1 MKIRLMDAMAAALL
15 LLAPATGQGADAS
28 FAYQG
33 LLLDANE
40 HVLSERNHTVVFRL
54 YDQASGGTCL
64 WSCSTNV
71 VLSET
76 GLFSVELSGN
86 ASSGESLGDVLAANA
101 ARSLYIGL
109 SVDGEKAEIEPRQRL
124 LSVPQAFRAA
134 DSVGAQGD
142 IAVSSNL
149 VAAAAD
155 AGDTAV
161 GSLTLT
167 GEMKCVGPLMAGSL
181 SVPNISVGGSISGNG
196 AIPVGGILVWSGS
209 TASIP
214 DGWALCD
221 GQNGTPNLS
230 ARFVLG
236 AGGSYGV
243 GAKGG
248 SETVTLTVA
257 QLPSHKHTYYAK
269 GGQKALAW
277 KDANEF
283 YDKSGHYSKHAN
295 SPKTTSAGGGQ
306 AHPNMP
312 PYYVLCYI
320 MRIK

>member
-1 MKIRLMDAMAAALL
+1 MKIRLLDAIAAALL
-15 LLAPATGQGADAS
+15 LLAPATGRGADIS

-33 LLLDANE
+33 LLLDAQE
-40 HVLSERNHTVVFRL
+40 HVLSERNHSIVFRL

-64 WSCSTNV
+64 WSCTKNV
-71 VLSET
+71 FLSET
-76 GLFSVELSGN
+76 GLFSVELSGEGL
-86 ASSGESLGDVLAANA
+86 GEVFAANA
-101 ARSLYIGL
+101 KRTLYIGL
-109 SVDGEKAEIEPRQRL
+109 SVDGEQAEIEPRQRL
-124 LSVPQAFRAA
+124 LSVPQAFWAA

-142 IAVSSNL
+142 ISVSSNL

-155 AGDTAV
+155 TGDTAV
-161 GSLTLT
+161 DSLALT
-167 GEMKCVGPLMAGSL
+167 GEMRCVGPLMAGSM

-196 AIPVGGILVWSGS
+196 SIPIGGILVWSGS
-209 TASIP
+209 SASIP
-214 DGWALCD
+214 DGWVLCD
-221 GQNGTPNLS
+221 GQNGTPDLR

-257 QLPSHKHTYYAK
+257 QLPSHSHAYRAT

-277 KDANEF
+277 KNANEF
-283 YDKSGHYSKHAN
+283 YDKSGHYSQHAN
-295 SPKTTSAGGGQ
+295 SPATTSAGGGQ
-306 AHPNMP
+306 PHPNMP
-312 PYYVLCYI
+312 PYYALCYI

>member
-1 MKIRLMDAMAAALL
+1 MKIGLLDAIAAALL
-15 LLAPATGQGADAS
+15 LLAPATGRGADIS

-33 LLLDANE
+33 LLLDAQG
-40 HVLSERNHTVVFRL
+40 HVLSERNHAVVFRL

-64 WSCSTNV
+64 WSCSKNV
-71 VLSET
+71 FLSET
-76 GLFSVELSGN
+76 GLFSVELSGEGL
-86 ASSGESLGDVLAANA
+86 GEVFAANA
-101 ARSLYIGL
+101 TRTLYIGL
-109 SVDGEKAEIEPRQRL
+109 SVDGEQAEIEPRQRL
-124 LSVPQAFRAA
+124 LSVPQAFWAA

-142 IAVSSNL
+142 ITVGNRL

-155 AGDTAV
+155 TGNTSV

-167 GEMKCVGPLMAGSL
+167 GGMRSEGPLMAGSL
-181 SVPNISVGGSISGNG
+181 SVPNMSVGGSISGNG

-209 TASIP
+209 PASIP

-221 GQNGTPNLS
+221 GQNGTPDLR

-243 GAKGG
+243 GARGG
-248 SETVTLTVA
+248 SETVTLTVD
-257 QLPSHKHTYYAK
+257 QLPSHSHAYHFT

-277 KDANEF
+277 KDSNDF

-295 SPKTTSAGGGQ
+295 SPATTSAGGGQ